1 MFVELKEVWPSNLR
15 YSEQVKLWENYITF
29 VKVLNEYEKQQV
41 TIATA
46 YMVVSNRD
54 NSRSEIHNYDVGFK
68 KTYALNL

>member
-68 KTYALNL
+68 TYAFNL